1 MQQLPAIKCSVRN
14 ILLDN
19 NNWEEY
25 KFSHKAE
32 LRPEQIKEV
41 DAMLLCNDPSKGYFY
56 YYCDDCDE
64 HIQAHFKCNS
74 RVCTRCGK
82 AYVDKWAKKAVKRML
97 DVNHNHIIFTM
108 PSDLWLLIKD
118 DWQCIKE
125 LSAMT
130 YRVLTETMHQS
141 SKHSV
146 TPGMLS
152 SLHTFG
158 KDMKYNV
165 HFHTIA
171 TEGGIDNKTKLWKT
185 ISYLPYNLLRLKWKL
200 YALDIIT
207 KYAERT
213 IDNQILLESLYYH
226 RYRKGFNVKVIKT
239 KIPKKELI
247 RYIARYVRHPAISD
261 RRIVAYDGKTVTI
274 VCEAKG
280 NIWYVKFT
288 VEEFITR
295 LIQHIPAKN
304 FKMIRYYGLYS
315 RTKNKKSFVKRD
327 KQETII
333 KYFRSRHSI
342 HCPFCGKI
350 LEPSEYIPVYSDKG
364 PPEVEVFGERLTD
377 WIS

>member
-1 MQQLPAIKCSVRN
+1 MSTLPTIRYQLRD

-19 NNWEEY
+19 NNWEGY
-25 KFSHKAE
+25 KLSHKNE

-41 DAMLLCNDPSKGYFY
+41 DAMLLCNDPCKGFFY

-74 RVCTRCGK
+74 RICSRCGK
-82 AYVDKWAKKAVKRML
+82 AYVDKWAKKVVKRML
-97 DVNHNHIIFTM
+97 DVNHNHIVFTM

-118 DWQCIKE
+118 DWECIKE

-130 YRVLTETMHQS
+130 YRVITETMHQS
-141 SKHSV
+141 SKHNV
-146 TPGMLS
+146 IPGMLS

-171 TEGGIDNKTKLWKT
+171 TEGGIDKKTNLWKP

-200 YALDIIT
+200 YALDVIT
-207 KYAERT
+207 KYVRRT
-213 IDNQILLESLYYH
+213 TENQILLESLYYH

-261 RRIVAYDGKTVTI
+261 RRIVGYDSKTVTI
-274 VCEAKG
+274 LCEAKG
-280 NIWYVKFT
+280 KTWYVKFT

-315 RTKNKKSFVKRD
+315 RTKNKESFVKRD
-327 KQETII
+327 KQETIT
-333 KYFRSRHSI
+333 KYFRSKHSI
-342 HCPFCGKI
+342 NCPLCGKI
-350 LEPSEYIPVYSDKG
+350 LEPLEYFPPSFPKG
-364 PPEVEVFGERLTD
+364 PPLDENSKVTLLD